1 MTDWCPSCQ
10 ELKVEQSNVASPVV
24 ESKIAAPDFLSV
36 FQNHVAYVWHT
47 LRRLGIQEADLE
59 DVAHDVFIQVYRQLD
74 QYDPGRPIRPWLFA
88 FAFRKASEHRRQSR
102 FRLEVLGEP
111 ADPPDIAPTALDQ
124 VLRLEALNLGHAA
137 LAELELG
144 QRAVFVLHELDDCA
158 MPEVA
163 LALEIPLNTAY
174 SRLRLARAEFAK
186 AVRRLRLRRGDL

>member
-1 MTDWCPSCQ
+1 
-10 ELKVEQSNVASPVV
+10 VV

-36 FQNHVAYVWHT
+36 FQNHAAYIWHT

-74 QYDPGRPIRPWLFA
+74 QYDPVRPIRPWLFA